1 MQHPWLFSGAALA
14 LVLTLA
20 SAVTAPAGA
29 DPELADAVAVA
40 EALVP
45 ERPDICLE
53 GFARGAARAAYLEA
67 MLQLTAE
74 QQPLWDKW
82 QAKLHADAVAG
93 RNLCETDQARRG
105 APPSALDHDESMTQA
120 LAAHLE
126 AVRSARPD
134 LEALYRGLNPGQQAL
149 FDRLAAA
156 PSRPPMAPVEPFH
169 GLVLGPPSGRPGM
182 VLPVDLPPP
191 PFAVFP

>member
-1 MQHPWLFSGAALA
+1 MRHPWLTSGAAMA
-14 LVLTLA
+14 LVLALA
-20 SAVTAPAGA
+20 GAVASPAGA
-29 DPELADAVAVA
+29 DSELADAVAAA
-40 EALVP
+40 EAPVP

-53 GFARGAARAAYLEA
+53 GFARGAARAAFLEA

-93 RNLCETDQARRG
+93 RSLCERDQAGRA
-105 APPSALDHDESMTQA
+105 APPSALNRDEAMTQA

-126 AVRSARPD
+126 ALRSARPD

-149 FDRLAAA
+149 FDRLWAV
-156 PSRPPMAPVEPFH
+156 PGRPPMPPAEPLH
-169 GLVLGPPSGRPGM
+169 GLVLAPPSGRPDM
-182 VLPVDLPPP
+182 ILPVDLPPP
-191 PFAVFP
+191 FAVFP